1 MNLKWRTAKRL
12 ISFDE
17 LDKLEGL
24 VEHYRQLQERLEI
37 LGADAAEFDGS
48 AQGSPELSCKADG
61 LKYELVALLEQ
72 LRTRIK

>member
-1 MNLKWRTAKRL
+1 MAKRL

-37 LGADAAEFDGS
+37 FEANAAEFDSS
-48 AQGSPELSCKADG
+48 AQGTLELSRKADG
-61 LKYELVALLEQ
+61 LKRELIALLEQ
-72 LRTRIK
+72 LRSRIES

>member
-1 MNLKWRTAKRL
+1 MVKRL

-37 LGADAAEFDGS
+37 LKADAAEFDTS
-48 AQGSPELSCKADG
+48 AQGM
-61 LKYELVALLEQ
+61 LEGCVK
-72 LRTRIK
+72 LIRPLAKVVS

>member
-1 MNLKWRTAKRL
+1 MAKRL
-12 ISFDE
+12 SSFNA
-17 LDKLEGL
+17 LAKLEGL

-37 LGADAAEFDGS
+37 LGTDAAEFDGS
-48 AQGSPELSCKADG
+48 AQGSLELSRKADG